1 MSVTDSAF
9 VLFNCPPDNFN
20 ITALCPI
27 LLLALNLEIT
37 LLRLEKYPNPKSVLI
52 YRSQNISSLTRAQP
66 NGEFDNIKELG

>member
-1 MSVTDSAF
+1 MLATDSAF
-9 VLFNCPPDNFN
+9 VLNTYPPDTLN

-37 LLRLEKYPNPKSVLI
+37 LLRLETYPNPESVLI